1 MDTQGKRAHDAQ
13 AGRAIQTM
21 ILAAAALAACAAIA
35 TGARSAA
42 AEGPMVPPAVSSA
55 IVQAI
60 NSPDRPMADK
70 QLDARRH
77 PDLILAFFG
86 IAPGMHVADLWAG
99 GGYTTELL
107 ARTVG
112 STGKVY
118 SQNGFAPPSNK
129 GEEAWK
135 ARLTEP
141 GMNNVVELERPF
153 DRPDDILPV
162 PPESLDAVIIDMN
175 YHDLVGRGYDR
186 AKINAAVFKALKPNG
201 VYGVIDNSAA
211 PGSGARDAN
220 TLHRIDE
227 AFETNEIRQAG
238 FRLAA
243 VSAVLRNPKDDR
255 TWFVMKHRG
264 EQDRFVL
271 KFVKP
276 TGAGGVG
283 AGLPHS

>member
-1 MDTQGKRAHDAQ
+1 MHRRLSIRA
-13 AGRAIQTM
+13 TM
-21 ILAAAALAACAAIA
+21 FAAVMALAASGAISA
-35 TGARSAA
+35 DEGIAA
-42 AEGPMVPPAVSSA
+42 AQVGASSGSEVPPAVLQAVTSAVSSPERPA
-55 IVQAI
+55 A
-60 NSPDRPMADK
+60 DR
-70 QLDARRH
+70 QLDAGRH
-77 PDLILAFFG
+77 PEQILAFFG
-86 IAPGMHVADLWAG
+86 IAPGMHVADVWAG

-112 STGKVY
+112 PSGKVY
-118 SQNGFAPPSNK
+118 SQNGTFSPAFKK

-135 ARLTEP
+135 ARLKEP
-141 GMNNVVELERPF
+141 GMSNVVELQKPF
-153 DRPDDILPV
+153 DHPDDILPV

-175 YHDLVGRGYDR
+175 YHDMVGRGYDR
-186 AKINAAVFKALKPNG
+186 AKINAAVFKALKPGG

-238 FRLAA
+238 FKLVA

-276 TGAGGVG
+276 PGAGGVG